1 MSFKDFL
8 EASGHAYFEVPYRY
22 FEFFE
27 AWNYLKRFRQLNGL
41 AISPL
46 SFQDC
51 LAYADRFG
59 VPGRYSLRFCDA
71 VITIDQAWI
80 AAQQDEK

>member
-1 MSFKDFL
+1 MSFKEFM
-8 EASGHAYFEVPYRY
+8 EASDRKVYEIPYLY

-27 AWNYLKRFRQLNGL
+27 AWDYLKRFRQINGM

-51 LAYADRFG
+51 LTYSDRRG
-59 VPGRYSLRFCDA
+59 IPEKYSLRFCDA
-71 VITIDQAWI
+71 IITIDRAWI
-80 AAQQDEK
+80 AAQQDDK

>member
-1 MSFKDFL
+1 MSFKEFL
-8 EASGHAYFEVPYRY
+8 EASDHEYYEVPYRY

-27 AWNYLKRFRQLNGL
+27 AWNYLKRFRQINGM

-51 LAYADRFG
+51 LLYSDRLG
-59 VPGRYSLRFCDA
+59 VPGMYSLRFCDA
-71 VITIDQAWI
+71 VITIDRAWI
-80 AAQQDEK
+80 TAQQEDK